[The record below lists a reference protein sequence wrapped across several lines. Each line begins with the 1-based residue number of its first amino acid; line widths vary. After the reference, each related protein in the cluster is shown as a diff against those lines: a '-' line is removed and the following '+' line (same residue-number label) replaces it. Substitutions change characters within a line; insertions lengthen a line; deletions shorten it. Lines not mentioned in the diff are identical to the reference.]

1 MQYELYT
8 IYYIVKMI
16 KNCYY
21 LFENFMLLQFL
32 FQHLY
37 YKMKSHIILD
47 I

>member
-21 LFENFMLLQFL
+21 LFENFMLKFL
-32 FQHLY
+32 FKHLY
-37 YKMKSHIILD
+37 YKMKSHIILY